1 MVNGTRSVGKAEAA
15 KVSETSGV
23 QAENLHEMLKRNR
36 RKLIISECSKV
47 NIAGAS

>member
-1 MVNGTRSVGKAEAA
+1 MGVNRRA
-15 KVSETSGV
+15 KVGETSGA

-36 RKLIISECSKV
+36 RKLIISECTKV